1 MVLRALIGQ
10 SVAYDRVSSQARP
23 LLVGQAPIRIA
34 TTDRTP
40 SLRRTVSGGDLHSL
54 KLN

>member
-23 LLVGQAPIRIA
+23 LLVGPDANSNRKDGPHSIAAPDGFR
-34 TTDRTP
+34 
-40 SLRRTVSGGDLHSL
+40 G
-54 KLN
+54 